1 MSTPLRLVLK
11 SNLDTR
17 FREAL
22 DRWSRKT
29 PEARAY
35 LAAVE
40 DALDR
45 LGTKPGERAE
55 ACREFLTVERT
66 RISGPLATID
76 AYGIKLDGSA
86 AVDLIARLVAQS
98 TAHADARR
106 VFDLAKPADVKK
118 ARDSLDVVEAEGREL
133 EREVAAIETAIRFPY
148 PLPDP
153 AETYGLARSMTS
165 NLVNA
170 AKIKSQPARALE
182 LAFQQA
188 HAPADVAKLFPAYEP
203 AGADTDKTSPIYWR
217 AQRRAEGV

>member
-29 PEARAY
+29 LEARAY

-40 DALDR
+40 DAVER
-45 LGTKPGERAE
+45 LGDKPGARAE
-55 ACREFLTVERT
+55 ACREFLTAERA

-76 AYGIKLDGSA
+76 AYGVKLDGPA

-98 TAHADARR
+98 TAHAEARR
-106 VFDLAKPADVKK
+106 VFDMAKPADVKK
-118 ARDSLDVVEAEGREL
+118 ARDALDVVDAHGREL
-133 EREVAAIETAIRFPY
+133 DREVAALDTAIRFPH

-153 AETYGLARSMTS
+153 AQTFGPARSMTS
-165 NLVNA
+165 DLVNA
-170 AKIKSQPARALE
+170 GKNKAAPARALE

-188 HAPADVAKLFPAYEP
+188 HAPADVAKLFPVFEP
-203 AGADTDKTSPIYWR
+203 SGADTEKTSPIYWR